1 MSPSK
6 VLGGEVMYTKD
17 YYRIMG
23 LSGDTSEQE
32 IKRTYRKLAMQYHPD
47 RNRDDPYSAEKL
59 KEIND
64 AYHVLEN
71 KERRM
76 TYDLMYHRRIEDDL
90 FQGMES
96 AHTDLESVLR
106 RFAARQNSSS
116 WRPSCRRKGER
127 GRGCGKWR
135 QKS

>member
-1 MSPSK
+1 
-6 VLGGEVMYTKD
+6 MYTKD

-23 LSGDTSEQE
+23 LPGDASEKE
-32 IKRTYRKLAMQYHPD
+32 IKRAYRKLAMQYHPD
-47 RNRDDPYSAEKL
+47 RNRDDPHSAEKL

-64 AYHVLEN
+64 AYHVLGN
-71 KERRM
+71 KERKM

-90 FQGMES
+90 FQGNES
-96 AHTDLESVLR
+96 MYTDLESVLR
-106 RFAARQNSSS
+106 GFAARQNRAS
-116 WRPSCRRKGER
+116 WRPSCRRRGQR

>member
-1 MSPSK
+1 
-6 VLGGEVMYTKD
+6 MYAKD

-23 LSGDTSEQE
+23 LPGDASEEE
-32 IKRTYRKLAMQYHPD
+32 IKRAYRKLAMQYHPD
-47 RNRDDPYSAEKL
+47 RNRDDPHSAEKL
-59 KEIND
+59 KEINN
-64 AYHVLEN
+64 AYHVLGN
-71 KERRM
+71 KERKM
-76 TYDLMYHRRIEDDL
+76 TYDLIYHRRIEDDL

-106 RFAARQNSSS
+106 GFAASRNRPS
-116 WRPSCRRKGER
+116 WRPACRRRGQR